1 MSEHTLDCAFT
12 TMKNRLCD
20 CLPGH
25 KQRIVEL
32 QAYIAIS
39 DVLLARVPACL
50 APRKWTEELGN
61 LVEAH
66 LENRLKLDVDEL
78 RRVLLDVAY
87 QHGYILTYNLEKIRR

>member
-1 MSEHTLDCAFT
+1 MSVHTLDCAFT

-39 DVLLARVPACL
+39 DALLTRVPACL

-66 LENRLKLDVDEL
+66 LENRLKLDMDG
-78 RRVLLDVAY
+78 VAKVICDIAHH
-87 QHGYILTYNLEKIRR
+87 HGYTLTYELEKRQ